1 MRIAEVRIMHYGKM
15 LKPTAAGEDALRLW
29 QFDDCK

>member
-15 LKPTAAGEDALRLW
+15 TVAGEDALRLW